1 MKIVVIN
8 PNTTAAMTAGIGR
21 AARAVAAAGTEV
33 VAVNPADGP
42 ASIEGWYDEAF
53 AVPGL
58 LAEIAAQP
66 DADGYV
72 VACFDDPGLDAA
84 RTATARPVVG
94 IGEAGYH
101 VAALLSGRFG
111 VITTLPRSIG
121 ALEANLLKYGL
132 DRRCCRIR
140 AVDLPVLA
148 LHDDPAL
155 SRDRIG
161 AAIEAAKADDRA
173 EAIVLGC
180 AGMAE
185 LAADL
190 TARHGL
196 PVIDGVAA
204 AVKLVEA
211 LVGLGLSNS
220 RIGGYAPPLAKPYAG
235 AFARFAPK
243 GDDR

>member
-1 MKIVVIN
+1 MKIVVVN

-21 AARAVAAAGTEV
+21 AARAVAAAGTEIL
-33 VAVNPADGP
+33 AVNPADGP
-42 ASIEGWYDEAF
+42 ASIEGWYDEVF
-53 AVPGL
+53 SIPGL
-58 LAEIAAQP
+58 LAEIAAHP
-66 DADGYV
+66 EADGYV

-84 RTATARPVVG
+84 RSLTDRPVIG

-101 VAALLSGRFG
+101 VASLVSGRFG
-111 VITTLPRSIG
+111 VITTLARSIG
-121 ALEANLLKYGL
+121 ALETNLLKYGL
-132 DRRCCRIR
+132 DRRCCGVR
-140 AVDLPVLA
+140 AVELPVLA
-148 LHDDPAL
+148 LDDDPELTLARL
-155 SRDRIG
+155 G
-161 AAIEAAKADDRA
+161 AGIEAAKAEDRA

-190 TARHGL
+190 TAAHGL

-204 AVKLVEA
+204 AVKLIEGLVA
-211 LVGLGLSNS
+211 LGVRNS

-243 GDDR
+243 GE

>member
-1 MKIVVIN
+1 MKIVVVN
-8 PNTTAAMTAGIGR
+8 PNTSTAMTEGIDR
-21 AARAVAAAGTEV
+21 AARAVAAGGTEI

-42 ASIEGWYDEAF
+42 VSIEGWYDEAF
-53 AVPGL
+53 SVPGL
-58 LAEIAAQP
+58 LAEIAAHP
-66 DADGYV
+66 EADGFV

-84 RTATARPVVG
+84 RSITDRPVIG

-101 VAALLSGRFG
+101 VAAMVSGRFG
-111 VITTLPRSIG
+111 VITTLARSIG
-121 ALEANLLKYGL
+121 ALEHNLLKYGL
-132 DRRCCRIR
+132 DRRCCGVR

-155 SRDRIG
+155 TRARIG
-161 AAIEAAKADDRA
+161 AGIEAAKAEDRA
-173 EAIVLGC
+173 ESIVLGC

-190 TARHGL
+190 TAAHGL

-204 AVKLVEA
+204 AVKLMEG
-211 LVGLGLSNS
+211 LVGLGVRNS

-235 AFARFAPK
+235 AFARYAPK
-243 GDDR
+243 GEQQ